1 MGISKLDT
9 VKDKEGKRF
18 RVADVH
24 AVDGQIIAVLKGVH
38 ADGSPRRGGARQV
51 RADVLEAEYTR
62 IDLPPVTI
70 RKIDDLSEEDKPV
83 VKEPTPSEKAA
94 QIEKEAVREL
104 SKKDIEKAVEA
115 STFGGKVEPDA
126 APTYSQQFHEAVHEA
141 AGKMADENDQLRE
154 INNNLRIHIMEQ
166 NKEIRKLNKAIED
179 RATDNNIEILK
190 AELLDMK
197 KTISKMQQAHE
208 AEVQDLKDQLS
219 EAQALAN
226 AATKY
231 KDEVVAERNQYSE
244 ALDDDSVT
252 FEAILDMARV
262 IRQSA
267 SAVHTMAA
275 RIEKETEGRI

>member
-1 MGISKLDT
+1 MGIGKLDT
-9 VKDKEGKRF
+9 VKDKDGLRF
-18 RVADVH
+18 RVADIQTT
-24 AVDGQIIAVLKGVH
+24 DGQIIAVLKGIH
-38 ADGSPRRGGARQV
+38 SDNSPRRGAARKV
-51 RADVLEAEYTR
+51 RADVLERDYTR

-70 RKIDDLSEEDKPV
+70 RKIDDLSEEEKPV

-115 STFGGKVEPDA
+115 ATFGGKVETPEANAEDA
-126 APTYSQQFHEAVHEA
+126 EKYKKHVTDMMQMTY
-141 AGKMADENDQLRE
+141 
-154 INNNLRIHIMEQ
+154 NLR
-166 NKEIRKLNKAIED
+166 K
-179 RATDNNIEILK
+179 DNEILK
-190 AELLDMK
+190 AEILDMK
-197 KTISKMQQAHE
+197 KTISKMKQSHE

-244 ALDDDSVT
+244 ALDDDSIT

-267 SAVHTMAA
+267 SAMHTMAA

>member
-1 MGISKLDT
+1 MGIGKLDT

-24 AVDGQIIAVLKGVH
+24 TVDGQIVAVLKGIH
-38 ADGSPRRGGARQV
+38 TDGSPRRGGARQV

-62 IDLPPVTI
+62 VDLPPVTI
-70 RKIDDLSEEDKPV
+70 RKIDDLSEEEKPV

-115 STFGGKVEPDA
+115 STFGGKVETPEASADDA
-126 APTYSQQFHEAVHEA
+126 AKYKKRVTDMMQMTY
-141 AGKMADENDQLRE
+141 
-154 INNNLRIHIMEQ
+154 NLR
-166 NKEIRKLNKAIED
+166 K
-179 RATDNNIEILK
+179 DNEILK
-190 AELLDMK
+190 AEILDMK
-197 KTISKMQQAHE
+197 KTISKMKQSHE

-231 KDEVVAERNQYSE
+231 KDEVVAERNRYSE

-252 FEAILDMARV
+252 FEEVLELAE
-262 IRQSA
+262 
-267 SAVHTMAA
+267 TMQLMSTGTAKLA
-275 RIEKETEGRI
+275 KQIIEKMEGRI

>member
-1 MGISKLDT
+1 MGIGKLDT
-9 VKDKEGKRF
+9 VKDKNGMRF
-18 RVADVH
+18 RVVDIQTN
-24 AVDGQIIAVLKGVH
+24 DGQITAILKGIH
-38 ADGSPRRGGARQV
+38 SDNSPRWGAARKV
-51 RADVLEAEYTR
+51 RADVLERDYTR

-115 STFGGKVEPDA
+115 STFGGKVETPEASADDA
-126 APTYSQQFHEAVHEA
+126 AKYKKRVTDMMQMTY
-141 AGKMADENDQLRE
+141 
-154 INNNLRIHIMEQ
+154 NLR
-166 NKEIRKLNKAIED
+166 K
-179 RATDNNIEILK
+179 DNEILK
-190 AELLDMK
+190 AEILDMK
-197 KTISKMQQAHE
+197 KTISKMKQSHE
-208 AEVQDLKDQLS
+208 AEVQDLKDQLM
-219 EAQALAN
+219 EAQAMAN
-226 AATKY
+226 AANKY
-231 KDEVVAERNQYSE
+231 KDEVVAERNRYSE

-267 SAVHTMAA
+267 SAMHTMAA

>member
-1 MGISKLDT
+1 MGIGKLDT
-9 VKDKEGKRF
+9 VKDKDGLRF
-18 RVADVH
+18 RVADIQTT
-24 AVDGQIIAVLKGVH
+24 DGQIIAVLKGIH
-38 ADGSPRRGGARQV
+38 SDNSPRRGAARKV
-51 RADVLEAEYTR
+51 RADVLERDYTR
-62 IDLPPVTI
+62 IDLSPVTI

-115 STFGGKVEPDA
+115 ATFGGKVETPEANAEDA
-126 APTYSQQFHEAVHEA
+126 EKYKKHVTDMMQMTY
-141 AGKMADENDQLRE
+141 
-154 INNNLRIHIMEQ
+154 NLR
-166 NKEIRKLNKAIED
+166 K
-179 RATDNNIEILK
+179 DNEILK
-190 AELLDMK
+190 AEILDMK
-197 KTISKMQQAHE
+197 KTISKMKQSHE

-231 KDEVVAERNQYSE
+231 KDEVVAERNRYSE

-267 SAVHTMAA
+267 SAMHTMAA

>member
-1 MGISKLDT
+1 MGIGKLDT

-24 AVDGQIIAVLKGVH
+24 TVDGQIIAVLKGIH
-38 ADGSPRRGGARQV
+38 PDGSPRRGGARQV

-62 IDLPPVTI
+62 VDLPPVTI

-115 STFGGKVEPDA
+115 STFGGPKKPTDDIIMVPDGTPHDIVEKLA
-126 APTYSQQFHEAVHEA
+126 EY
-141 AGKMADENDQLRE
+141 RRY
-154 INNNLRIHIMEQ
+154 I
-166 NKEIRKLNKAIED
+166 KELEGDK
-179 RATDNNIEILK
+179 EILK
-190 AELLDMK
+190 AEILDMK

-208 AEVQDLKDQLS
+208 AEVLDLKDQLA
-219 EAQALAN
+219 EAQAMAN
-226 AATKY
+226 SANKY
-231 KDEVVAERNQYSE
+231 KDEVVAQKNQYSE

-267 SAVHTMAA
+267 SAMHTMAA

>member
-24 AVDGQIIAVLKGVH
+24 TVDGQIIAVLKGIH
-38 ADGSPRRGGARQV
+38 PDGSPRRGGARQV

-62 IDLPPVTI
+62 VDLPPVTI
-70 RKIDDLSEEDKPV
+70 RKIDDLSEEEKPV

-115 STFGGKVEPDA
+115 STFGGPKKPDETSDA
-126 APTYSQQFHEAVHEA
+126 YKHRMNREITEAVLEA
-141 AGKMADENDQLRE
+141 KRREAENSSQD
-154 INNNLRIHIMEQ
+154 
-166 NKEIRKLNKAIED
+166 
-179 RATDNNIEILK
+179 IEILK
-190 AELLDMK
+190 AEILDMK

-231 KDEVVAERNQYSE
+231 KDEVVAERNRYSE
-244 ALDDDSVT
+244 ALDDDSIT

>member
-1 MGISKLDT
+1 MGIGKLDT
-9 VKDKEGKRF
+9 VKDKDGLRF
-18 RVADVH
+18 RVADIQTT
-24 AVDGQIIAVLKGVH
+24 DGQIIAVLKGIH
-38 ADGSPRRGGARQV
+38 SDNSPRRGAARKV
-51 RADVLEAEYTR
+51 RADVLERDYTR

-70 RKIDDLSEEDKPV
+70 RKIDDLSEEEKPV

-115 STFGGKVEPDA
+115 ATFGGKVETPEANAEDA
-126 APTYSQQFHEAVHEA
+126 EKYKKHVTDMMQMTY
-141 AGKMADENDQLRE
+141 
-154 INNNLRIHIMEQ
+154 NLR
-166 NKEIRKLNKAIED
+166 K
-179 RATDNNIEILK
+179 DNEILK
-190 AELLDMK
+190 AEILDMK
-197 KTISKMQQAHE
+197 KTISKMKQSHE

-231 KDEVVAERNQYSE
+231 KDEVVAERNRYSE

-267 SAVHTMAA
+267 SAMHTMAA

>member
-1 MGISKLDT
+1 MGIGKLDT
-9 VKDKEGKRF
+9 VKDKDGLRF
-18 RVADVH
+18 RVADIQTT
-24 AVDGQIIAVLKGVH
+24 DGQIIAVLKGIH
-38 ADGSPRRGGARQV
+38 SDNSPRRGAARKV
-51 RADVLEAEYTR
+51 RADVLERDYTR

-70 RKIDDLSEEDKPV
+70 RKIDDLSEEEKPV

-115 STFGGKVEPDA
+115 STFGGKVETPEASADDA
-126 APTYSQQFHEAVHEA
+126 AKYKKRVTDMMQMTY
-141 AGKMADENDQLRE
+141 
-154 INNNLRIHIMEQ
+154 NLR
-166 NKEIRKLNKAIED
+166 K
-179 RATDNNIEILK
+179 DNEILK
-190 AELLDMK
+190 AEILDMK
-197 KTISKMQQAHE
+197 KTISKMKQSHE

-231 KDEVVAERNQYSE
+231 KDEVVAERNRYSE

-267 SAVHTMAA
+267 SAMHTMAA